1 MWSLPLL
8 EASRERVLAG
18 DLKSPLKRLLGD
30 ADLWLARSRKSDQLF
45 TVTTKPATPSV
56 TYSCSPHC
64 FYSLGT
70 YWWPNNA
77 TPDGLPYVRD
87 DGLVNPD
94 TFKYDSIPLSQMLFA
109 VSNLSLAYFFTAN
122 RSYAAGAAAF
132 VDTFFF
138 NQETYMDASV
148 GLEHSQACQTTTL
161 GVGPGSSTPRTLR
174 TRSTRRASCRPTIQA
189 GAPNARRSCA
199 AGWDSI
205 GAG

>member
-1 MWSLPLL
+1 MESFHAARAVAPACEPRLWSLPLL

-94 TFKYDSIPLSQMLFA
+94 DPL
-109 VSNLSLAYFFTAN
+109 N
-122 RSYAAGAAAF
+122 REAAALLRSNKTQF
-132 VDTFFF
+132 
-138 NQETYMDASV
+138 
-148 GLEHSQACQTTTL
+148 QAA
-161 GVGPGSSTPRTLR
+161 VKRTLQGY
-174 TRSTRRASCRPTIQA
+174 ASPEGQT
-189 GAPNARRSCA
+189 GFTKFL
-199 AGWDSI
+199 
-205 GAG
+205 